1 VSLVDGSLEAAPDR
15 EARRR
20 TLVALVGALRV
31 GAVSGRTAKESFLQS
46 VKIFGSLSWRKIS
59 RVVDV
64 IEEVVLGPNELV
76 IKEGD
81 QADSMYIIEEGECSV
96 SQKGTSAADGE
107 TLLRVLNRMYDLYPG
122 QRAEG
127 EVLLDGENILQPGID
142 LNLLRSR
149 VGMVFQKPTPF
160 PMTIYDNIAFG
171 VRLYEKISKADMDV
185 RVEEALSKA
194 ALWKEVKDKLN
205 ASGLSLSGG
214 QQQRLCIARTVAIK
228 PEVILFDEP
237 CSALDPIST
246 AKIEELIDELKS
258 EYTIAIVTHNM
269 QQAARVSEHTAFMY
283 LGDLIEFNETSNI
296 FTTPKDQ
303 RTQDYI
309 TGRFG

>member
-1 VSLVDGSLEAAPDR
+1 MSLATVMHHGSTAPGTPERIAIRDLKFYYGDSLALKGINLPLYDR
-15 EARRR
+15 KVTAFI
-20 TLVALVGALRV
+20 GP
-31 GAVSGRTAKESFLQS
+31 SGCGKS
-46 VKIFGSLSWRKIS
+46 
-59 RVVDV
+59 
-64 IEEVVLGPNELV
+64 
-76 IKEGD
+76 
-81 QADSMYIIEEGECSV
+81 
-96 SQKGTSAADGE
+96 

-127 EVLLDGENILQPGID
+127 KVLLDGENILDPGID

-171 VRLYEKISKADMDV
+171 VKLYETLSKAEMDV
-185 RVEEALSKA
+185 RVEESLTKA

-283 LGDLIEFNETSNI
+283 LGELIEFSETDRI